1 MKVNI
6 QAVNFNVDRK
16 LVDFINDRLAKV
28 GKYYDKVIS
37 VDVFLKLENTNEK
50 ENKSTEMK
58 LLVPGDE
65 LIVKKTCKTFEEGVD
80 VGGDALERLVVKH
93 KEKVKAH

>member
-6 QAVNFNVDRK
+6 QAINFNVDRK
-16 LVDFINDRLAKV
+16 LVDFVNERLSKLE
-28 GKYYDKVIS
+28 KFYDKVIS

-50 ENKSTEMK
+50 ENKVAEMK

-65 LIVKKTCKTFEEGVD
+65 MVVKKTCKSFEESVD
-80 VGGDALERLVVKH
+80 AGTDALERLVVRF
-93 KEKVKAH
+93 KEKTKSH